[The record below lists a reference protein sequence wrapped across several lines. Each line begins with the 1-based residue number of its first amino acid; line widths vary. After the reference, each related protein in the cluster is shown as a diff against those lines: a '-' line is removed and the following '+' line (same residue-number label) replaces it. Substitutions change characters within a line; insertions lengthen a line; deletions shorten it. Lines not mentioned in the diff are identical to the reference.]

1 MSKNVSKD
9 MSRKLVQRFLLALL
23 AVGVLLGFSSVALA
37 QDCNGLDRPIVFAGL
52 DWDSAQL
59 HNEIAGYILREG
71 FGCEFTDIPGS
82 TVPMVQGLVR
92 GDIDINMEIW
102 FNTAPELWHEAVAS
116 GDVLDLGRNM
126 DGAEHSFLVPRY
138 VIEGD
143 AERGI
148 EPMAPDLRS
157 VSDLPRYAELFKDP
171 EEPDKGRYYNCIIG
185 WQCELVNND
194 KFVTYGLEKYF
205 TNFRPGT
212 GAALASS
219 LAAAYEKGEPWL
231 GYYWG
236 PTWVLG
242 TFDMVVLAEPEYTDA
257 CWVDGDHGCAFPA
270 SIVNISVSKEFAEA
284 ASAEMLD
291 FLRAFGLG
299 QDRVSKLLA
308 FMRANE
314 ADAAEA
320 ARYFLENEPEVWTAW
335 LPEDVAQR
343 VLASLK

>member
-1 MSKNVSKD
+1 MTLTKQ
-9 MSRKLVQRFLLALL
+9 MQRLLVTLAALL
-23 AVGVLLGFSSVALA
+23 VFSSVALA
-37 QDCNGLDRPIVFAGL
+37 QECNGIDRTIVFAGL

-59 HNEIAGYILREG
+59 HNEIAGYILQEG

-102 FNTAPELWHEAVAS
+102 FNTAPEIWREAVAS

-126 DGAEHSFLVPRY
+126 DASEFSFLVPRY

-143 AERGI
+143 ADRGI

-157 VSDLPRYAELFKDP
+157 VTDLSRYAELFKDP
-171 EEPDKGRYYNCIIG
+171 EEPNKGRYYNCIIG

-194 KFVTYGLEKYF
+194 KLATYELEEYF

-219 LAAAYEKGEPWL
+219 LAGAYEKGEPWL

-242 TFDMVVLAEPEYTDA
+242 TFDMVVLEEPDYSDD

-270 SIVNISVSKEFAEA
+270 SIVDISVSKEFAEA

-299 QDRVSKLLA
+299 QERVSRLLA
-308 FMRANE
+308 FMRAND

-335 LPEDVAQR
+335 LPEEVAQR
-343 VLASLK
+343 VLASLE